1 MVHNAAERN
10 QEKIVLYLSPNQPF
24 PTLPFEFQGH
34 ISPDDWAVR
43 IPAITALASQYYKP
57 LFERVYTIVAFM
69 AVVIL
74 PIALYQ
80 VLFRT
85 VDVDNDPFD
94 REGSNFFQARTI
106 SMGVFIAALV
116 FFALPMV
123 MWKSI
128 GKRRM
133 NAMLRRWAQA
143 DRAVKGP
150 AGYIPVWTVSGPTV
164 FKSRTILA
172 ITIPPNAPPTIFHPD
187 AYLPSY
193 INGPRDQG
201 AAYYYPYA
209 PGQPGLP
216 RMSTVGDLPA
226 YTNYDM
232 KLPVDEKV

>member
-1 MVHNAAERN
+1 MRFSNYRVADVFMVIEQSFLR
-10 QEKIVLYLSPNQPF
+10 
-24 PTLPFEFQGH
+24 
-34 ISPDDWAVR
+34 
-43 IPAITALASQYYKP
+43 AI
-57 LFERVYTIVAFM
+57 
-69 AVVIL
+69 VIL

-80 VLFRT
+80 VLFRA

-128 GKRRM
+128 VSDYFCLKTRDFSQLMTCYSVQGKRRM

-164 FKSRTILA
+164 FKSRTVRFSISSSTFTL
-172 ITIPPNAPPTIFHPD
+172 
-187 AYLPSY
+187 LPS
-193 INGPRDQG
+193 RD
-201 AAYYYPYA
+201 
-209 PGQPGLP
+209 
-216 RMSTVGDLPA
+216 
-226 YTNYDM
+226 
-232 KLPVDEKV
+232 